1 MSKNQIIET
10 LKATPPMQIASLDF
24 VREKFVD
31 NYNRCHG
38 SDSGELMY
46 HRQLVHFNQQIAASD
61 LLKKADSFSLY
72 ACFVTAAVNGY
83 SLDPQDNEVYLLP
96 IKGNAHL
103 WRQAGAH
110 IRRLKRTKQ
119 IQFAEQAKIV
129 YEGDVFEVENGR
141 VVKHVEKFTTE
152 NMVAGYVRFVVDS
165 KGTDRFFIY
174 RRSDWESWRKKSPNP
189 KTIQKTGQ
197 NGPYLSESL
206 WDNGIVNGT
215 NPEPNFLRTKIVK
228 HAAQEKCWATGS
240 IPADADTFANIEI
253 DADPDEIEALTP
265 NKMTPD
271 DHYSD
276 FEDVANEHQPVDTV
290 KTDDDDTF

>member
-10 LKATPPMQIASLDF
+10 LQKTPPMQIASLDF
-24 VREKFVD
+24 VRDKFVD

-46 HRQLVHFNQQIAASD
+46 HRQLVHFNQQIAGSD
-61 LLKKADSFSLY
+61 ALKKTDPFSLY

-83 SLDPQDNEVYLLP
+83 SLDPQDNEVYLLA

-110 IRRLKRTKQ
+110 IRRLKRTRQ
-119 IQFAEQAKIV
+119 IQFAEQPRIV
-129 YEGDVFEVENGR
+129 YSGDVFEVENGR
-141 VVKHVEKFTTE
+141 VTKHIEKFATE
-152 NMVAGYVRFVVDS
+152 EMIVAYVRFVIDS

-174 RRSDWESWRKKSPNP
+174 RKSDWEAWKRKSSNPNGENWN
-189 KTIQKTGQ
+189 TNGQ
-197 NGPYLSESL
+197 
-206 WDNGIVNGT
+206 
-215 NPEPNFLRTKIVK
+215 PNAAFLRTKIIK

-240 IPADADTFANIEI
+240 IPAEVDTFSNIEI

-265 NKMTPD
+265 HKMTDD

-276 FEDVANEHQPVDTV
+276 FEDVPGEAQEVAAEEV
-290 KTDDDDTF
+290 EDDTF